1 MPETQPI
8 DTPVTDAKPPW
19 WRNVRVL
26 GWVFQLAVTGLVLA
40 FLGWLLNNFR
50 TNSETLGIPTGFEYL
65 DQPANFP
72 IAGSSFRPT
81 QTVWD
86 ATVVG
91 MRNTIYVVVVGIV
104 LATVLGVLV
113 GISRLSSNW
122 LLSRAAAAY
131 VEVLRN
137 IPLLAIV
144 SFAYLALVLSI
155 FPRIENAWK
164 VGDLLIISNRA
175 AAVPWFDGSAWW
187 VVIAVLG
194 GVVAAW
200 SAARWRLR
208 LADSKGVAP
217 RSGSWA
223 TLALVVTMGLIW
235 LVTGQGVTTPSLDG
249 KQVMGGMEIA
259 PEYLALLVALSLYT
273 ASHIA
278 EIVRGSIQAVD
289 KGQSEAANALAL
301 SGRQRMIH
309 VVLPQ
314 AMRIAIPPLGN
325 QYLNLFKNSSLGVV
339 ISYFELTKVTQT
351 AVGNGQPA
359 VPAYALL
366 MLIYLIGSLVLTQ
379 FVDFT
384 NRRLQLV
391 ER

>member
-1 MPETQPI
+1 MPEIQPI

-26 GWVFQLAVTGLVLA
+26 GWIFQLAVTGLVLA
-40 FLGWLLNNFR
+40 FVGWLLNNFR

-113 GISRLSSNW
+113 GIARLSSNW
-122 LLSRAAAAY
+122 LLSRAAAVY
-131 VEVLRN
+131 VEALRN

-144 SFAYLALVLSI
+144 SFAYLTLILSV
-155 FPRIENAWK
+155 FPRIEDAWK
-164 VGDLLIISNRA
+164 VGDLLIFSNRA
-175 AAVPWFDGSAWW
+175 AAVPWFEGSAWW
-187 VVIAVLG
+187 VVVAVLG
-194 GVVAAW
+194 GIVAAW

-217 RSGSWA
+217 RPGVWA
-223 TLALVVTMGLIW
+223 TLALTVTVGLIW
-235 LVTGQGVTTPSLDG
+235 LITGQGVTTPSLDG
-249 KQVMGGMEIA
+249 KRVTGGMEVA